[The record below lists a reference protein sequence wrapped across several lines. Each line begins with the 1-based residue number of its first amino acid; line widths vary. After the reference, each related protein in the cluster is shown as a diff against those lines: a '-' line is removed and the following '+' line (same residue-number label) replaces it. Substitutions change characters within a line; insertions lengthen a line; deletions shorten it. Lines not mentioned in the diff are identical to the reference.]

1 MYYSID
7 FMAHKETRTLITM
20 GQSLGITLPQSWLNF
35 HNAKPGDK
43 VEIITYGTTA
53 EIKLL
58 NNGNNSNQSKGE
70 KQGGGES

>member
-1 MYYSID
+1 
-7 FMAHKETRTLITM
+7 MAHKETRTLIVM

-35 HNAKPGDK
+35 HDAQAGDK

-58 NNGNNSNQSKGE
+58 NDGDRDAKEDSKTN
-70 KQGGGES
+70 